1 MGLIYLYRKSEV
13 YLFLAYKP
21 KIHHRQVVVL
31 EKAERIGEVLVA
43 TDPLSDIIIAQ
54 TKVIAM
60 QKYHAIKTEYKG
72 VVYDSKWEAQKA
84 YELDML
90 QRAGKIKD
98 LQRQVRFILQDGY
111 VNNKGEKIRPISY
124 IADFTYYDIK
134 QNKMIVM
141 DTKSPA
147 TRTAEYRIKKKLF
160 EFRYPE
166 YIFVEAMK
174 N

>member
-1 MGLIYLYRKSEV
+1 
-13 YLFLAYKP
+13 
-21 KIHHRQVVVL
+21 
-31 EKAERIGEVLVA
+31 
-43 TDPLSDIIIAQ
+43 
-54 TKVIAM
+54 M

-72 VVYDSKWEAQKA
+72 IVYDSKWEAQKA

-98 LQRQVRFILQDGY
+98 LQRQVRFILQEGY

-166 YIFVEAMK
+166 YIFIEAMK